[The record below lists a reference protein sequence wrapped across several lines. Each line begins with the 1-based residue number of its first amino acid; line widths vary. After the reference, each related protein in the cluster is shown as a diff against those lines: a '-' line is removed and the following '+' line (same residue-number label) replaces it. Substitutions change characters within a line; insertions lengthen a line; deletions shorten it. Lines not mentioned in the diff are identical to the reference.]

1 MNKELTLRL
10 YADFPTLY
18 QGRTKPQTESSM
30 CWGFECGDGWYPLL
44 QELSEQLMAHLEQ
57 HPELKF
63 EITQIKSKNHSLR
76 IHYRGAD
83 IVIETLIARTCQQ
96 ALVTSEIPESLS

>member
-1 MNKELTLRL
+1 
-10 YADFPTLY
+10 
-18 QGRTKPQTESSM
+18 
-30 CWGFECGDGWYPLL
+30 
-44 QELSEQLMAHLEQ
+44 MAHLEQ